1 MAQTRMQGP
10 GLPAKPQPDV
20 YTLLLVVA
28 ILVLAVTA
36 GFVLN
41 NLLSASRYGL
51 SIANLFGALPS
62 SP

>member
-1 MAQTRMQGP
+1 MAQMRMQGP

-28 ILVLAVTA
+28 ILALVVTI
-36 GFVLN
+36 GFVVY
-41 NLLSASRYGL
+41 NLLSADRYGL

-62 SP
+62 